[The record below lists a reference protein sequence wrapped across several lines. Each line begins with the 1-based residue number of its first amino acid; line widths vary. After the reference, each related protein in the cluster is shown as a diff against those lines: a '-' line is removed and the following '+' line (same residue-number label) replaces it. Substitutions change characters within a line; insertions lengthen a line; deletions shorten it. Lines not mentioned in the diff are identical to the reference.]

1 MNNVQ
6 RRLFRRYVEVG
17 GDLTN
22 AKAVASMVRSV
33 QTAVALMP
41 PRVREAIELALN
53 ASEDTS
59 YGDLAET
66 LSEESGT
73 PISVSAFRQR
83 VARGMRDLEQ
93 TVAERARAQGPL
105 GGRARERRADDA
117 GRISKYD

>member
-41 PRVREAIELALN
+41 PRVRAAIELALN

-66 LSEESGT
+66 LSKESGT
-73 PISVSAFRQR
+73 SISVSAFRQR

-93 TVAERARAQGPL
+93 TVAGRARAQGVL
-105 GGRARERRADDA
+105 AGRARERLADDA